1 MGCKWDAWAIS
12 YKRMNENGPSATHSD
27 LLRAARALF
36 ASHGYDGTSVRAI
49 TAAAGA
55 NLGAITYHFGS
66 KRELYNRVV
75 ADCAEPLAN
84 AVVAAAQQPGDVFA
98 RIAAVVRAYFEQI
111 FVDEDFGR
119 VMIQAVVIG
128 KEPPPAAADA
138 LRRVQQ
144 TLFTLVTEGQQAGV
158 IRAGDARLLS
168 LSIVSVP
175 LHLALV
181 RRPLKFNTGIDLEN
195 RAQRELAIQHA
206 IRFVHEALKAHSDTP
221 S

>member
-1 MGCKWDAWAIS
+1 VGCEWDIWPVS
-12 YKRMNENGPSATHSD
+12 YKRMNETAANGTHAD

-84 AVVAAAQQPGDVFA
+84 AVVVAAQRPGTVFE
-98 RIAAVVRAYFEQI
+98 RIASVVRAYFEQI

-144 TLFTLVTEGQQAGV
+144 TLYSLVTEGQQARV

-195 RAQRELAIQHA
+195 RAQREAAIQHA
-206 IRFVHEALKAHSDTP
+206 IRFVHEALAAHSDTQ